1 MAQTA
6 PFITAAQRRTL
17 KTIQRLAETCG
28 YAPTVGELAAE
39 LSLCKATVHAHL
51 DKLIDKGVLRR
62 TIGKAR
68 SLEIVRNDLAT
79 VIGLVAVPLLGNVAA
94 GIPIEAIENAGE
106 SILVEANLIG
116 QNECFGLKV
125 VGDSMIDADIV
136 EGDVL
141 VVHQQPLA
149 ENGEIVVASLDGQ
162 VTVKRLSMKDGAI
175 ELLPENKRYEP
186 IRLGPKSNFKIL
198 GRVIATRRV
207 LPLQGSVQ
215 A

>member
-1 MAQTA
+1 MAQTS
-6 PFITAAQRRTL
+6 PFITSAQRRTL
-17 KTIQRLAETCG
+17 KTIQRLTEACG

-39 LSLCKATVHAHL
+39 LSLSKATVHAHL

-62 TIGKAR
+62 TLGKAR

-94 GIPIEAIENAGE
+94 GIPIEAIENVDE
-106 SILVEANLIG
+106 SILVEANLVG
-116 QNECFGLKV
+116 QHACFGLKV

-141 VVHQQPLA
+141 VVRQQPLA
-149 ENGEIVVASLDGQ
+149 ESGEIVVASLDGQ
-162 VTVKRLSMKDGAI
+162 VTVKRLSMRDGAI
-175 ELLPENKRYEP
+175 ELLPENRQYEP

-207 LPLQGSVQ
+207 IPVQGSVQ